1 MNPLIRSAVIKLA
14 KRAGFLCFDA
24 EEYPTA
30 NLCQSRRVCL
40 VKTVEGSSLRQLTY
54 SFDLKQEKVRTLFNV
69 NEPYLDFRADF
80 FSEMKYL
87 RVLQLGTWQASAQQ
101 HVEVDD
107 GGFLKGLKKM
117 KLLRYLSLRGIS
129 GITELPDAICKL
141 RNLRILN
148 LNGCHNLEKLPDG
161 IGSLKMLTH
170 LDMSECYF
178 ISHMP
183 KGLAS
188 LSQLQVLKGFV
199 VRRTKEGVECCKLHD
214 LAKLENLR
222 KLLIHVE
229 RGYVEAKKQL
239 GSLHQIKSLRSLSV
253 AWSRIYTSPN
263 TAIARTSSINTAIKR
278 ASSINTAIARASCI
292 NTSSSTA
299 PATNTP
305 TPSPAYLE
313 KLGLLYLPG
322 SEMPCWL
329 KHFKLQNLKKLYV
342 REGEQLSDL
351 RVAGDH
357 PQNVRVLRLKYLP
370 ELQMNWGKL
379 QALFP
384 KLSYLEKVKCPKLSL
399 FPCDQNGEW
408 MRGSAIDEEHA

>member
-30 NLCQSRRVCL
+30 NLCESRRVCL

-87 RVLQLGTWQASAQQ
+87 RVLQLGMWQATAQQ

-117 KLLRYLSLRGIS
+117 KLLRYLSLRGVS
-129 GITELPDAICKL
+129 GITQLPDAICKL
-141 RNLRILN
+141 CNLRILN

-183 KGLAS
+183 KGLA
-188 LSQLQVLKGFV
+188 LLLQLQVLKGFV
-199 VRRTKEGVECCKLHD
+199 VRRTREGVKCCKLHD

-229 RGYVEAKKQL
+229 RKYDEAEEQL

-263 TAIARTSSINTAIKR
+263 TTTPR
-278 ASSINTAIARASCI
+278 ASGMKPINFKSFAKR
-292 NTSSSTA
+292 TSSSTA

-305 TPSPAYLE
+305 TPSHASLE

-322 SEMPCWL
+322 SEMPRWL
-329 KHFKLQNLKKLYV
+329 NLFNLQNLKKLYV

-351 RVAGDH
+351 RVAGYH
-357 PQNVRVLRLKYLP
+357 PQNVRALRLKYLP

-384 KLSYLEKVKCPKLSL
+384 KLSYLEKVQCPKLSH
-399 FPCDQNGEW
+399 FPCDENGEW